1 MSYRIW
7 INAFDMGFMS
17 TRTESNIDAARGIAS
32 AIARAIPNA
41 TVGVDSV
48 ENDCVWHRI
57 GEDVRVSPRA
67 IPQRS
72 AKGE

>member
-7 INAFDMGFMS
+7 INAFDMSFMS
-17 TRTESNIDAARGIAS
+17 TRTESNVDAARGIAS

-57 GEDVRVSPRA
+57 GEDVRVSPRD
-67 IPQRS
+67 PQKQEKRRT
-72 AKGE
+72 